1 MDITNRRVFCDP
13 AHGNPATGSILV
25 QASAQEGSMRTEV
38 DLTKLTP
45 YQREVLTA
53 LVRPLSKNEAVRLL
67 QIVEATTPCAGVI
80 SEATKQAILDRA
92 KAVIEELER
101 ERTA

>member
-1 MDITNRRVFCDP
+1 
-13 AHGNPATGSILV
+13 
-25 QASAQEGSMRTEV
+25 MRTEV

-45 YQREVLTA
+45 HQREMLTG
-53 LVRPLSKNEAVRLL
+53 LFRLLSKNEVARLL
-67 QIVEATTPCAGVI
+67 KIVEATTPSAGAF
-80 SEATKQAILDRA
+80 SEAAKQAILDRA

>member
-1 MDITNRRVFCDP
+1 
-13 AHGNPATGSILV
+13 
-25 QASAQEGSMRTEV
+25 MRTEV

-53 LVRPLSKNEAVRLL
+53 LVRPLSKNEVVQLL
-67 QIVEATTPCAGVI
+67 QIVEATIPSAGVF

-92 KAVIEELER
+92 KAVMELEC
-101 ERTA
+101 EHAA

>member
-1 MDITNRRVFCDP
+1 
-13 AHGNPATGSILV
+13 
-25 QASAQEGSMRTEV
+25 MRTEV

-53 LVRPLSKNEAVRLL
+53 LVRPPVKNVVVRL
-67 QIVEATTPCAGVI
+67 QRIVEAMTSAF
-80 SEATKQAILDRA
+80 SEATKQAVLRRA

-101 ERTA
+101 EFAA

>member
-1 MDITNRRVFCDP
+1 
-13 AHGNPATGSILV
+13 
-25 QASAQEGSMRTEV
+25 MRTEV

-53 LVRPLSKNEAVRLL
+53 LVRPLSKNEVTRLL
-67 QIVEATTPCAGVI
+67 QIVEATIPSAGVI

-92 KAVIEELER
+92 KAVIGELER
-101 ERTA
+101 EHAA

>member
-1 MDITNRRVFCDP
+1 
-13 AHGNPATGSILV
+13 
-25 QASAQEGSMRTEV
+25 MRTEV
-38 DLTKLTP
+38 DFAKLTP

-53 LVRPLSKNEAVRLL
+53 LARRLSKKEVERLL
-67 QIVEATTPCAGVI
+67 QIVEATIPSAGVI

-101 ERTA
+101 KYAA

>member
-1 MDITNRRVFCDP
+1 
-13 AHGNPATGSILV
+13 
-25 QASAQEGSMRTEV
+25 MRTEV

-53 LVRPLSKNEAVRLL
+53 FVRPLSKNEVVWLL
-67 QIVEATTPCAGVI
+67 QIVEATTPLAGVF

-92 KAVIEELER
+92 KAVIEELQR
-101 ERTA
+101 DCAA